1 MSNFE
6 MIDEER
12 SDPDTET
19 LLGGARQ
26 KFGDLPFVGFTFT
39 SEKVRKIDGFIYCYK
54 IKYKHSR
61 YLPIWYTSQMMKKRT
76 D

>member
-39 SEKVRKIDGFIYCYK
+39 SEKVRKIDGFINCY
-54 IKYKHSR
+54 I
-61 YLPIWYTSQMMKKRT
+61 QN
-76 D
+76 